1 MKSFPFTANQ
11 FTTRRN
17 FIDQPVPP
25 FPGDEKKAERSE
37 KARQKKRKKDRPL
50 EWQLS
55 RRIFGRIYRSEGEG
69 GEEYRTRKF
78 LFPSP
83 PFHRFHLCIRSALLG
98 LRVRSSSRKPTQPLA
113 RIPLINEEHCA
124 RPKFC
129 ERHTRVH
136 RPREMGG
143 RQGIVQWKGGRRGR
157 KKKKRRR
164 RKRQTEKRGWVEE
177 ETLRPVFSSLLLSI
191 FVFSSLLGRISF
203 HSGTK
208 RARPRN
214 SKQSQSKVL
223 SSR

>member
-1 MKSFPFTANQ
+1 MAIKPQDFWKNISVGGRGGRGISNEEISLPFSSIPSFPSVYKIGPAGST
-11 FTTRRN
+11 
-17 FIDQPVPP
+17 I
-25 FPGDEKKAERSE
+25 
-37 KARQKKRKKDRPL
+37 
-50 EWQLS
+50 
-55 RRIFGRIYRSEGEG
+55 
-69 GEEYRTRKF
+69 
-78 LFPSP
+78 
-83 PFHRFHLCIRSALLG
+83 
-98 LRVRSSSRKPTQPLA
+98 RSSSRKPTQPLA